1 MSNQYLEEQ
10 FGLTGKRAVVTGAGR
25 GLGRAIAEA
34 LAAAGAEVCVHYHS
48 SEGPARECADAI
60 AKTGGKAWIAKADL
74 TQSKD
79 ADALFAKVAQRW
91 NGAMDILVN
100 NTGDLVERRKIA
112 EFSDDLLERVLRVN
126 VHSAIYSTRAAIPL
140 LKKGK
145 GASIINLSSV
155 AAHHGGANG
164 ASVYAATKGA
174 IHTWTKGLSKELA
187 PDIRVNAIAPGV
199 AMTDFHHRHSSKEFL
214 DGVTNATALKRLGAP
229 EDHGGAAVF
238 LCAKS
243 GAFITGEIIEIN
255 GGLWFA

>member
-1 MSNQYLEEQ
+1 
-10 FGLTGKRAVVTGAGR
+10 
-25 GLGRAIAEA
+25 
-34 LAAAGAEVCVHYHS
+34 
-48 SEGPARECADAI
+48 
-60 AKTGGKAWIAKADL
+60 
-74 TQSKD
+74 
-79 ADALFAKVAQRW
+79 
-91 NGAMDILVN
+91 VN

-140 LKKGK
+140 LRKGK
-145 GASIINLSSV
+145 DASIINLSSV

-187 PDIRVNAIAPGV
+187 PEIRVNAIAPGV
-199 AMTDFHHRHSSKEFL
+199 ALTDFHHRHSTKEFL
-214 DGVTNATALKRLGAP
+214 DNVATGTALKRLGAP
-229 EDHGGAAVF
+229 DEHGGAAVF

-243 GAFITGEIIEIN
+243 GAFITGEVIEIN